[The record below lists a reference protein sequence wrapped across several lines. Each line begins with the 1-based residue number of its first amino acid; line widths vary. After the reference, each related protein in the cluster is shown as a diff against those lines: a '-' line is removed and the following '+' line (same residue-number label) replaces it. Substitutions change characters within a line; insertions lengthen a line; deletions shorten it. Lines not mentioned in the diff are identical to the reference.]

1 MPSPP
6 ARQEVE
12 ELKAVETKGEIR
24 RELLKKR
31 SSLDEE
37 ERERLSRSICLRIAS
52 LPEYKRAQSILFFY
66 PVKGEPDI
74 RALLTQAIKEGRA
87 LLPKVEGEDLSLH
100 RVGSL
105 SDLSPG
111 AYGIPEPLVKDQVE
125 PSSIDLLLVPGVGF
139 DLEGFRLG
147 WGKGYYDRLLKRAG
161 GTKLGIA
168 FSFQVL
174 DRLPRDH
181 WDVPV
186 DAVVTEKDV
195 IRR

>member
-1 MPSPP
+1 M
-6 ARQEVE
+6 
-12 ELKAVETKGEIR
+12 KAVESKSEIR
-24 RELLKKR
+24 KELLRRR

-37 ERERLSRSICLRIAS
+37 EKERLSQSICLRIAS
-52 LPEYKRAQSILFFY
+52 LPEYKGAHNILFFY

-74 RALLTQAIKEGRA
+74 RALLIRAIKEGRA
-87 LLPKVEGEDLSLH
+87 LLPKVKGKDLSLH
-100 RVGSL
+100 RVSSL
-105 SDLSPG
+105 SNLSPG
-111 AYGIPEPLVKDQVE
+111 AYGIPEPSAGEEED
-125 PSSIDLLLVPGVGF
+125 PSCIDLLLVPGVGF

-161 GTKLGIA
+161 GTKVGVA

-174 DRLPRDH
+174 ERLPRDH

-186 DAVVTEKDV
+186 DAVVTEKEV